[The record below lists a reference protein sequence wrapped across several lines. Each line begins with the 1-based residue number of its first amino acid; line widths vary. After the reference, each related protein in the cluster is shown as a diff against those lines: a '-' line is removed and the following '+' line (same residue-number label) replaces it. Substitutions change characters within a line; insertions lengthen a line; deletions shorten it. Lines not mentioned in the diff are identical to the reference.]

1 MTRVFLAST
10 SPRRKE
16 LLAQLGVDFDVI
28 SIEVDETPHQF
39 EKPVDY
45 VQRVTKDKAQ
55 AGQRNLTDSA
65 AIVVAADTSVI
76 VNETILGKPDSLSQ
90 AKEMLKM
97 LSGHTHQVLTAVAV
111 ASSMG
116 VSIKLNTSTV
126 TFAEISENELDWYVA
141 TNEGMNKAGGY
152 AVQGLAARFIER
164 IEGSYSG
171 IMGLPLRET
180 GLLLERAGYSY
191 E

>member
-90 AKEMLKM
+90 AKQMLKM

-116 VSIKLNTSTV
+116 VSIKLNTSRV
-126 TFAEISENELDWYVA
+126 TFAEISEDELDWYVA
-141 TNEGMNKAGGY
+141 TNEGMDKAGSY

>member
-126 TFAEISENELDWYVA
+126 TFAEISEDELDWYVA
-141 TNEGMNKAGGY
+141 TNEGMDKAGSY